1 MRWRLFRPLP
11 VAEVG
16 GVQKSGVLPSGVLP
30 SGVLHSAIV
39 TAPIDLSALIARA
52 QHDCV
57 GAVSIFL
64 GTVRDVNDGRR
75 VTGMDY
81 EAYEAMAASELAA
94 VAAEA
99 CAETPGL
106 RVCVEHRIGALA
118 LGEVS
123 VAIVAAHAHRG
134 PACDGARRIIETL
147 KQRVPIW
154 KREHYVEGD
163 WTWVDP
169 TAARASA

>member
-1 MRWRLFRPLP
+1 MRWRSFRRSP

-16 GVQKSGVLPSGVLP
+16 GV
-30 SGVLHSAIV
+30 LHSAIV
-39 TAPIDLSALIARA
+39 SAPIDLSALIARA
-52 QHDCV
+52 QHEGV
-57 GAVSIFL
+57 GALSIFL

-75 VTGMDY
+75 VTGMEY

-99 CAETPGL
+99 CAEMPGL
-106 RVCVEHRIGALA
+106 RVCVEHRIGTLA
-118 LGEVS
+118 LGDVS

-147 KQRVPIW
+147 KLRVPIW

-169 TAARASA
+169 TRTAGRDAGTLDTSVPR